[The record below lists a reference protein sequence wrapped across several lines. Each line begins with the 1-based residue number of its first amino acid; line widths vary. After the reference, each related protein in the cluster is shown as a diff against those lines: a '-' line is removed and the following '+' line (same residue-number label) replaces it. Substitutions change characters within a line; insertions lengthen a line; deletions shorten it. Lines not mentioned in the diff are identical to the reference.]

1 MNEYWREQKDE
12 VFEALD
18 LIEDVL
24 DDYDENVGLAF
35 EDDINENF
43 EKIQLFFRKIYKDKE
58 SEK

>member
-1 MNEYWREQKDE
+1 MQMSEYWREQKDK

-24 DDYDENVGLAF
+24 DDYDEDVGLAF

-43 EKIQLFFRKIYKDKE
+43 EKIQLFFRKIYK
-58 SEK
+58 